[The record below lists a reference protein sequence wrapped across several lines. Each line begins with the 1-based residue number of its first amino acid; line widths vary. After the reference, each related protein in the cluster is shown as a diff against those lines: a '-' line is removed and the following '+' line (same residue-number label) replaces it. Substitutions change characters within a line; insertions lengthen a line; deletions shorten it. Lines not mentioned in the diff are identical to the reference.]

1 MFESD
6 RSGTQQLYVMDAD
19 GSGQRRISF
28 GGGRYASPVWSPRGD
43 LIAFTRIAGSFHIG
57 VMTPSGGGARILTDG
72 WQDEGPSWAPNGQF
86 VMFHRTP
93 QGAGAAGFTPC
104 RSTAARPGACPPR
117 RTDPTPAG
125 RRSRIEHG
133 QLRRTEMRKT
143 LILGCRH
150 RPVARRLRQA
160 HAAARR
166 SAAGRSRRRSV
177 PIDRPNSLEL
187 VELPA
192 LQADLVAKA
201 GSDTVYFGT
210 DEYPLDEASKA
221 TLAAQA
227 RWLLATPNVRASIEG
242 HCDERGTREYNM
254 ALGERRANAARD
266 FLVSQ
271 GVPTSRLLVTSWGKE
286 RPVAT
291 GSNEEA
297 WAQNR
302 RAVTV
307 IIR

>member
-1 MFESD
+1 MKKI
-6 RSGTQQLYVMDAD
+6 V
-19 GSGQRRISF
+19 
-28 GGGRYASPVWSPRGD
+28 
-43 LIAFTRIAGSFHIG
+43 LIGMVAALSLSACTNKRA
-57 VMTPSGGGARILTDG
+57 
-72 WQDEGPSWAPNGQF
+72 APE
-86 VMFHRTP
+86 T
-93 QGAGAAGFTPC
+93 T
-104 RSTAARPGACPPR
+104 
-117 RTDPTPAG
+117 PTPEQAA
-125 RRSRIEHG
+125 
-133 QLRRTEMRKT
+133 
-143 LILGCRH
+143 
-150 RPVARRLRQA
+150 PVADPN
-160 HAAARR
+160 
-166 SAAGRSRRRSV
+166 ST
-177 PIDRPNSLEL
+177 DPNSLEV

-210 DEYPLDEASKA
+210 DEYSLDAASQA

-242 HCDERGTREYNM
+242 HADERGTREYNQ

-266 FLVSQ
+266 YLVSQ
-271 GVPTSRLLVTSWGKE
+271 GVPASRLLVTSWGKE

>member
-1 MFESD
+1 MNK
-6 RSGTQQLYVMDAD
+6 A
-19 GSGQRRISF
+19 I
-28 GGGRYASPVWSPRGD
+28 
-43 LIAFTRIAGSFHIG
+43 LIGMSAIALSL
-57 VMTPSGGGARILTDG
+57 GAC
-72 WQDEGPSWAPNGQF
+72 AK
-86 VMFHRTP
+86 RTP
-93 QGAGAAGFTPC
+93 PPEALPEAPATPPVDPN
-104 RSTAARPGACPPR
+104 ST
-117 RTDPTPAG
+117 D
-125 RRSRIEHG
+125 
-133 QLRRTEMRKT
+133 
-143 LILGCRH
+143 
-150 RPVARRLRQA
+150 
-160 HAAARR
+160 
-166 SAAGRSRRRSV
+166 
-177 PIDRPNSLEL
+177 PNSLEV

-210 DEYPLDEASKA
+210 DEYSLDEATRA
-221 TLAAQA
+221 TLTAQA
-227 RWLLATPNVRASIEG
+227 QWLLANPNVRASIEG
-242 HCDERGTREYNM
+242 HADERGTREYNQ

-271 GVPTSRLLVTSWGKE
+271 GVPTTRLVVTSWGKE

>member
-1 MFESD
+1 MNK
-6 RSGTQQLYVMDAD
+6 TV
-19 GSGQRRISF
+19 
-28 GGGRYASPVWSPRGD
+28 
-43 LIAFTRIAGSFHIG
+43 LIGMTAIALSL
-57 VMTPSGGGARILTDG
+57 GAC
-72 WQDEGPSWAPNGQF
+72 AK
-86 VMFHRTP
+86 RTP
-93 QGAGAAGFTPC
+93 PPAAEVPQPPAADTN
-104 RSTAARPGACPPR
+104 ST
-117 RTDPTPAG
+117 D
-125 RRSRIEHG
+125 
-133 QLRRTEMRKT
+133 
-143 LILGCRH
+143 
-150 RPVARRLRQA
+150 
-160 HAAARR
+160 
-166 SAAGRSRRRSV
+166 
-177 PIDRPNSLEL
+177 PNSLEV

-210 DEYPLDEASKA
+210 DEYSLDEATKV

-242 HCDERGTREYNM
+242 HCDERGTREYNQ
-254 ALGERRANAARD
+254 ALGERRANATRD

-271 GVPTSRLLVTSWGKE
+271 GVPAARLQVTSWGKE